1 MTSRGKTSLASWR
14 NVENEH
20 ETTCTRRRALVP
32 ESSGSHCA
40 RERTPPP
47 FVPSL
52 SLVFL
57 GAQAPLLSPCRG
69 NRALHRSEWRHLV
82 SCPTFTNLA
91 DQRPTARAVRSL
103 GAFSPALFL
112 SILVILFVER
122 REMSNFTWLKSRSC
136 CSLFFFFWLFWQVDV
151 IKDER
156 KVEEIVLNIVKWKK
170 NYFVL
175 ISFFIKKL
183 YSVRSMNL

>member
-1 MTSRGKTSLASWR
+1 MLTSRGGKTSLLSWR

-47 FVPSL
+47 FAPSL
-52 SLVFL
+52 FLVFL

-91 DQRPTARAVRSL
+91 DQRPTARAVRSW
-103 GAFSPALFL
+103 GAFSPALHSRDTL
-112 SILVILFVER
+112 ER
-122 REMSNFTWLKSRSC
+122 REMSNFTRSLDLVA
-136 CSLFFFFWLFWQVDV
+136 SFFFFFL
-151 IKDER
+151 IILTGGCYER
-156 KVEEIVLNIVKWKK
+156 
-170 NYFVL
+170 
-175 ISFFIKKL
+175 
-183 YSVRSMNL
+183 